1 MYSYSR
7 VTVVSNVFQ
16 NKTDTVDKY
25 YGTPYS
31 ISKIPP
37 ETIRVIIIIFV
48 SYLFFS
54 MIIII
59 FIKIIIENLY
69 LLVLYLS
76 V

>member
-37 ETIRVIIIIFV
+37 ETISVIIIDFKTFH
-48 SYLFFS
+48 FFS
-54 MIIII
+54 MIFII
-59 FIKIIIENLY
+59 
-69 LLVLYLS
+69 
-76 V
+76 